1 MGLWKKQAMSD
12 ADESKSE
19 DLLSI
24 TDDGKH
30 LIIHGETDDGREEE
44 LTQQDEGRH
53 VGMIVGQG
61 QAIDEAD
68 AIPMLTA
75 PLEGA
80 VAAILKTHT
89 HMEIVELGLLFKRLY
104 LMCMDR
110 ADQISDEARF
120 AKLEEG

>member
-30 LIIHGETDDGREEE
+30 LIIHVERAGREEE
-44 LTQQDEGRH
+44 LTQQDEGLH

-75 PLEGA
+75 NLENDT
-80 VAAILKTHT
+80 AAILKTHT

-110 ADQISDEARF
+110 GDQISDEARF